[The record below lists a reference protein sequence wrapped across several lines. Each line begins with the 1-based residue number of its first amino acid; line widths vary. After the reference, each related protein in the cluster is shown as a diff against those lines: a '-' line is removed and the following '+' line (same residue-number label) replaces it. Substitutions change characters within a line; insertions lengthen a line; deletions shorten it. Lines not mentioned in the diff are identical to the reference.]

1 MKSFAFALIFAVIS
15 SAYKVNV
22 IDDVDSWK
30 LEHPKFNLTG
40 PQPKV
45 RLVFLMVGNASFSG

>member
-1 MKSFAFALIFAVIS
+1 MQFLAFALIFAVVS

-22 IDDVDSWK
+22 IDDVESWK

-45 RLVFLMVGNASFSG
+45 RLVYLIDW